1 MSALTLLAA
10 PLVVAGVLAVSG
22 VAKLGE
28 VSEGVRGLRELQV
41 PDWLVRDWVAR
52 AHPIAEIVIGLGLVL
67 LPTPWRTVAAVAA
80 LGLLTAYTGLVLAA
94 LRRAREVRCNCFGR
108 RSEVVNRATAV
119 RNLALVALAVAAL
132 VDCREGSA
140 PVVRVFGGLDPFAW
154 TAILA
159 VTAGVGW
166 LIGRGYAVP
175 PPTTASP
182 RSGAGSGS
190 AAGAGSGTAA
200 GAGSG
205 SAAGAGLGTAARAG
219 AGAASGSVAGAT
231 AGSVTDAG
239 PGGSFD
245 DEGDE
250 VEDEGRLPIPDE
262 TLRSA
267 DGATASLAELVTQ
280 RAAVLLFL
288 EPTCGS
294 CAQLLEDLTAWRR
307 VMPEISVITVR
318 TIPDPAAYVGHRHGP
333 APTDGTGEPFPTSPG
348 GYWAEASIA
357 GSFGTNGFTP
367 WAVLLGAD
375 GLVAGGPVA
384 GSVAVR
390 AFLAEVL
397 AHLAG
402 VA

>member
-22 VAKLGE
+22 VAKLGD

-41 PDWLVRDWVAR
+41 PDWLVRDGVAR

-80 LGLLTAYTGLVLAA
+80 LGLLAAYTVLVLAA

-119 RNLALVALAVAAL
+119 RNLALLALALAAL
-132 VDCREGSA
+132 VDCREASA
-140 PVVRVFGGLDPFAW
+140 PVVRVFSGLDPLAW

-166 LIGRGYAVP
+166 LIGRGYAAPAP
-175 PPTTASP
+175 PA
-182 RSGAGSGS
+182 A
-190 AAGAGSGTAA
+190 AAGPAAAAA
-200 GAGSG
+200 G
-205 SAAGAGLGTAARAG
+205 L
-219 AGAASGSVAGAT
+219 
-231 AGSVTDAG
+231 
-239 PGGSFD
+239 GGSFD
-245 DEGDE
+245 GRAERDEWDE
-250 VEDEGRLPIPDE
+250 ADEWLEDEGRLPIPAE
-262 TLRSA
+262 RLRSA
-267 DGATASLAELVTQ
+267 DGTTTTLAELVTE

-294 CAQLLEDLTAWRR
+294 CARLLDDLSAWRR
-307 VMPEISVITVR
+307 VMPEIRIVTVR
-318 TIPDPAAYVGHRHGP
+318 TVPDPAAHLGHRHGP
-333 APTDGTGEPFPTSPG
+333 PPTDGTGEPFPTRPG
-348 GYWAEASIA
+348 GYWAEASIT

-397 AHLAG
+397 THLAG
-402 VA
+402 GA

>member
-22 VAKLGE
+22 VAKLGD

-41 PDWLVRDWVAR
+41 PDWLVRDGVAR

-80 LGLLTAYTGLVLAA
+80 LGLLAAYTVLVLAA

-119 RNLALVALAVAAL
+119 RNLALLALALAAL
-132 VDCREGSA
+132 VDCREASA
-140 PVVRVFGGLDPFAW
+140 PVVRVFSGLDPLAW

-166 LIGRGYAVP
+166 LIGRGYAAP
-175 PPTTASP
+175 APA
-182 RSGAGSGS
+182 
-190 AAGAGSGTAA
+190 AAG
-200 GAGSG
+200 
-205 SAAGAGLGTAARAG
+205 L
-219 AGAASGSVAGAT
+219 
-231 AGSVTDAG
+231 
-239 PGGSFD
+239 GGSFD
-245 DEGDE
+245 GRAERDEADE
-250 VEDEGRLPIPDE
+250 ADEWVEDEGRLPIPAE

-267 DGATASLAELVTQ
+267 DGTTTTLAELVTE

-294 CAQLLEDLTAWRR
+294 CARLLDDLSAWRR
-307 VMPEISVITVR
+307 VMPEIRVVTVR
-318 TIPDPAAYVGHRHGP
+318 AVPDPAAHLGHRHGP
-333 APTDGTGEPFPTSPG
+333 PPTDGTGEPFPTSPG
-348 GYWAEASIA
+348 GYWAEASIT

-397 AHLAG
+397 THLAG
-402 VA
+402 GA